1 MSGIE
6 FAASTAEKGYW
17 LGFSVASGL
26 QHPPQSCGVGCYH
39 TLCQTICRFADGW
52 QKKRSSNDI
61 VFAEETV
68 RHPDLEELLQPVQNA
83 MQILGVGPLEMAVTQ
98 LNVLER
104 QGQGQKRA
112 PAFCTPAQLL
122 RGVLQFIRNDEKNA
136 REFVEKGN
144 I

>member
-1 MSGIE
+1 M
-6 FAASTAEKGYW
+6 AKN
-17 LGFSVASGL
+17 
-26 QHPPQSCGVGCYH
+26 
-39 TLCQTICRFADGW
+39 
-52 QKKRSSNDI
+52 RSSNDI

-68 RHPDLEELLQPVQNA
+68 RHPDLEELLQPVHNA

-112 PAFCTPAQLL
+112 PSFCTRAQLL
-122 RGVLQFIRNDEKNA
+122 RGVLQLIRNDEKNA
-136 REFVEKGN
+136 REFVEKGD